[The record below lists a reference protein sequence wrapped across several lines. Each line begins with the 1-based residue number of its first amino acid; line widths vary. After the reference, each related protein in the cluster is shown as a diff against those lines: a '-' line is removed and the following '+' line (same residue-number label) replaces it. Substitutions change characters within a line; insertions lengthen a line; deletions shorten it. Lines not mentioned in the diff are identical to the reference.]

1 MPITLHYDATQLCL
15 YRNAK
20 SKTKTCYSWV
30 EGTINVVIYECK
42 GTRRTHTHTPKMDV
56 LFIFILFY
64 IICWLYSKFRFH
76 FNDISMRHDDSLFIV
91 NFWNAWFIT
100 KVKHE
105 WLTLNVTKRCSKL
118 DQEVCELR
126 QRSLINSS
134 QLNTSYVS
142 YFVNVKVNPVES
154 KVIVKDFVIHKCR
167 CCCC

>member
-1 MPITLHYDATQLCL
+1 MQKAKQKLVILELKELLMWSYMSVKVHDDA
-15 YRNAK
+15 
-20 SKTKTCYSWV
+20 
-30 EGTINVVIYECK
+30 
-42 GTRRTHTHTPKMDV
+42 HTHSKNGR
-56 LFIFILFY
+56 FIHFYSILH
-64 IICWLYSKFRFH
+64 ICWLYSKFRFH

-105 WLTLNVTKRCSKL
+105 WLSQFELKLTKRCSKL
-118 DQEVCELR
+118 GELR

-134 QLNTSYVS
+134 QRNTSYVS
-142 YFVNVKVNPVES
+142 YFVIVKVNPVES